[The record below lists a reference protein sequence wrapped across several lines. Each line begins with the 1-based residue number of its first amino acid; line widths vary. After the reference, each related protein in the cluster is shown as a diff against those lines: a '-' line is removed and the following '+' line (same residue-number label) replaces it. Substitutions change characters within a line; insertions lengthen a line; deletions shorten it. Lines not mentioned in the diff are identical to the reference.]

1 MTIRQH
7 ITMDDVV
14 GSKVLIKLHREAYEK
29 LEIQGVDSE
38 KFVAL
43 VVGIDGF
50 GMWIENPGYKSIPV
64 YDDDGEYIPP
74 EDRKEVI
81 DRAVFL
87 LSWPTIQT
95 IVQFPERKA
104 FHAGADESEI
114 GFKAKMMSKENK
126 DG

>member
-1 MTIRQH
+1 MAMRQH

-14 GSKVLIKLHREAYEK
+14 GSKVLIKLHREAYEA

-38 KFVAL
+38 KFVAH

-50 GMWIENPGYKSIPV
+50 GMWVENPNYKSIPV
-64 YDDDGEYIPP
+64 YDDNGDYIPP
-74 EDRKEVI
+74 EDREEVTH
-81 DRAVFL
+81 RAVFL

-104 FHAGADESEI
+104 YHAGVDESEI
-114 GFKAKMMSKENK
+114 GFKAMMLNKENK